1 MVITYQTLIK
11 PEHKYAESVDYFP
24 QRVFHSYQE
33 AQDHIHSELEEWE
46 TDCVFIYQNL
56 WICPPDCPF

>member
-33 AQDHIHSELEEWE
+33 AQDHIDSELEEWE
-46 TDCVFIYQNL
+46 TDCVFIHQNF
-56 WICPPDCPF
+56 WVCPPDCPF